1 MIVGCGPTKGSVA
14 MRDSSA
20 DGNSAKEGSVDMTA
34 VDDATPGDD
43 AMPGDSAVL
52 ESDEAYGDGVHGD
65 AVYAGSFGGEEF
77 GGALVL
83 AATPLGE
90 IGDASARLRS
100 ALETADVVAAE
111 DTRRTRSLAKAL
123 GITIGGRVVSFYD
136 QVEAA
141 RLPGLVEAVASGK
154 TVLLVTDAGMPS
166 VSDPGYRLVDACITA
181 GLRVTCLP
189 GPSAVTTAL
198 ALSGLPVERFCFD
211 GFAPRKP
218 GPRKAFFRDLL
229 HEPRAC
235 VFFEAPHRL
244 ADCLADAVEVLG
256 PERRAAVCRELTKTF
271 EEVKRGT
278 LGELA
283 LWAADGVRGEISV
296 VLEGAAKVSHDPA
309 SLVDAVNLRVDGGER
324 LKDACAALAAEFGVS
339 KRELY
344 EAVLAAR

>member
-1 MIVGCGPTKGSVA
+1 MDGC
-14 MRDSSA
+14 
-20 DGNSAKEGSVDMTA
+20 
-34 VDDATPGDD
+34 
-43 AMPGDSAVL
+43 
-52 ESDEAYGDGVHGD
+52 
-65 AVYAGSFGGEEF
+65 
-77 GGALVL
+77 LVL
-83 AATPLGE
+83 AATPLGNV
-90 IGDASARLRS
+90 GDASARLRT
-100 ALETADVVAAE
+100 ALATADVVAAE
-111 DTRRTRSLAKAL
+111 DTRRTRSLASAL
-123 GITIGGRVVSFYD
+123 EVQIGGRVVSFYD
-136 QVEAA
+136 QVETA
-141 RLPGLVEAVASGK
+141 RLPALVAAVESGQ

-218 GPRKAFFRDLL
+218 GPRKAFFRELL

-256 PERRAAVCRELTKTF
+256 AERRAAVCRELTKTY

-283 LWAADGVRGEISV
+283 AWAADGVRGEISV
-296 VLEGAAKVSHDPA
+296 VLEGAVPVVRDPA
-309 SLVDAVNLRVDGGER
+309 SLVDVVARRVESGER
-324 LKDACAALAAEFGVS
+324 LKDACAVVGKEFAVS

-344 EAVLAAR
+344 EAVLAARED